1 MYAVLITAVV
11 TYVMMLIFNL
21 DVVQIGGAL
30 EFLVEGLIAVVI
42 GAAAGLIGAWYLSRQ
57 RRKERRS

>member
-21 DVVQIGGAL
+21 DFVEIGGTL
-30 EFLVEGLIAVVI
+30 QFLVEGLIAVVI

>member
-21 DVVQIGGAL
+21 DFVEIGGSL
-30 EFLVEGLIAVVI
+30 QFLVEGLIAVVI
-42 GAAAGLIGAWYLSRQ
+42 GAAAGLIGAWYLARQ

>member
-21 DVVQIGGAL
+21 DAVEIGGTL
-30 EFLVEGLIAVVI
+30 QFLVEGLIAVVI

>member
-21 DVVQIGGAL
+21 DFVEIGGTL
-30 EFLVEGLIAVVI
+30 EFLIEGLIAVVI

>member
-11 TYVMMLIFNL
+11 TYVMMIIFNL
-21 DVVQIGGAL
+21 DFVEIGGTL
-30 EFLVEGLIAVVI
+30 QFLVEGLIAVVI